1 MWRAGH
7 SCSYSLL
14 HEPPPMS
21 IAAAAVE
28 LDVELVLDVM
38 FMPVMSMVL
47 GVMR

>member
-1 MWRAGH
+1 
-7 SCSYSLL
+7 
-14 HEPPPMS
+14 MS

-38 FMPVMSMVL
+38 FMPDMSMVL

>member
-1 MWRAGH
+1 
-7 SCSYSLL
+7 
-14 HEPPPMS
+14 MS